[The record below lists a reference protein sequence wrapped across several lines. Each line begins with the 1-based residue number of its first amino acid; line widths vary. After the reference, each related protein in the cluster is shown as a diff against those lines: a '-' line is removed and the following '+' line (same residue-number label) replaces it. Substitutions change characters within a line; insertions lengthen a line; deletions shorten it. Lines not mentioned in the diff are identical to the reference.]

1 MINLTEKEKTIADQI
16 FELKKQAGTH
26 SPSVFTLKQK
36 ISNLE
41 IIIVD
46 DSIDNKVK
54 YTIN

>member
-36 ISNLE
+36 ISNFIL
-41 IIIVD
+41 IKSNI
-46 DSIDNKVK
+46 
-54 YTIN
+54 